1 MLNKSDKIIL
11 GSVLSFIF
19 LGIII
24 GIILL
29 VLRSNGVLN
38 ISYFWAVFPFWFPL
52 VLCILIG
59 IIYFVV
65 AISVCL
71 IEYNKKK

>member
-19 LGIII
+19 FVFFF

-29 VLRSNGVLN
+29 VLRSNNTLN

-52 VLCILIG
+52 ALSIFIG
-59 IIYFVV
+59 LVYFAV